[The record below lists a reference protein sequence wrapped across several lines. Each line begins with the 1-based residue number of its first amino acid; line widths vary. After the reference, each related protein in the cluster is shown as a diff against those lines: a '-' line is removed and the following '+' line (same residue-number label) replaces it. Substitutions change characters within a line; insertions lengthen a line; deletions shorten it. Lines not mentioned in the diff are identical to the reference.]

1 MKNLIWLKKTV
12 LVLLLVS
19 FTVACSDD
27 DEVSAQGTTITDLA
41 IDSPALS
48 SLVAALTAAEGDL
61 PAVLKGAGPY
71 TVLAPT
77 NAAFEEFL
85 DGRDLEDIPS
95 GELTQVLLNHVLNG
109 RIEAAD
115 LASLN
120 ADGIFYA
127 STLATGAKANTQMS
141 IYFNTEIGVEFNG
154 VASVIPDGANIQAS
168 NGVIHIV
175 DAVIDLPT
183 IVTFATADDRFS
195 TLVSALTADDSFGYV
210 AALGTPNGTEPTPF
224 TVFAPTNDAFAA
236 LLVDLE
242 ATGLISIPIPT
253 LQTVLEYHVVTEANV
268 LSSELPGLDG
278 ASVETFGGSNI
289 TIQAS
294 PAGIIGPGDDT
305 TLNPI
310 VIADVQASNGVIH
323 ALSRVIR

>member
-12 LVLLLVS
+12 LILVLAS

-41 IDSPALS
+41 IASPALS
-48 SLVAALTAAEGDL
+48 NLVAALTAADGDL

-77 NAAFEEFL
+77 NAAFETFL
-85 DGRDLEDIPS
+85 DGRALEDIPS
-95 GELTQVLLNHVLNG
+95 EVLTQVLLNHVLNG
-109 RIEAAD
+109 KVEAAD
-115 LASLN
+115 LTGLN

-141 IYFNTEIGVEFNG
+141 IYFETEGGVEFNG
-154 VASVIPDGANIQAS
+154 YSNVVDPNIQAS
-168 NGVIHIV
+168 NGVIHVV

-183 IVTFATADDRFS
+183 VVDFALADDRFS

-210 AALGTPNGTEPTPF
+210 AALQTANGTNPAPF

-242 ATGLISIPIPT
+242 VTGLISIPIPT
-253 LQTVLEYHVVTEANV
+253 LQTVLELHVVPGTNV
-268 LSSELPGLDG
+268 LSSELAGLDG
-278 ASVETFGGSNI
+278 QAVPSLGGSNI

-294 PAGIIGPGDDT
+294 PAGIIGPGNDT

>member
-12 LVLLLVS
+12 LILVLVS

-41 IDSPALS
+41 IASPALS
-48 SLVAALTAAEGDL
+48 NLVAALTAADGDL

-77 NAAFEEFL
+77 NAAFDAFL
-85 DGRDLEDIPS
+85 DGRALEDIPS
-95 GELTQVLLNHVLNG
+95 EVLTQVLLNHVLNG
-109 RIEAAD
+109 KVEAAD
-115 LASLN
+115 LSGLN

-141 IYFNTEIGVEFNG
+141 IYFETEGGVEFNG
-154 VASVIPDGANIQAS
+154 YSNVVDPNIQAS
-168 NGVIHIV
+168 NGVIHVV

-183 IVTFATADDRFS
+183 VVTFATADDRFS
-195 TLVSALTADDSFGYV
+195 TLVSALTADASFGYV
-210 AALGTPNGTEPTPF
+210 AALSTANGTAPTPF

-253 LQTVLEYHVVTEANV
+253 LQTVLEYHVIAEANV

-278 ASVETFGGSNI
+278 ASVETLGGSNI

-294 PAGIIGPGDDT
+294 PAGIIGPGNDT